1 MGSMDFLKGIIV
13 YENFKHFGELYK
25 HLESSDDKE
34 NFLSHKSEEGW
45 KTFSK
50 EAFLNK
56 VRYLTVAFHE
66 NGWRGENIAIAIA
79 PSAHWMMLD
88 YALMLCGAVS
98 VPLFTNISS
107 KNLLFQCLDANIHT
121 AFIESKN
128 HEKCITQVGENID
141 LIYVGEMSGYT
152 NLEDLLL
159 KGAYLDKENPALFY
173 ELLENINEEDLATIV
188 YTSGTSGTPKGVELS
203 HANLISQIH
212 ATSENYVF
220 YKESDVAFSFLP
232 LAHIFERMVMHF
244 YLSQELTV
252 YFADDVQNVGVLL
265 KELNPTVMTVV
276 PRLLEKVFFK
286 MKLKAMEGSFLK
298 QALVRLAFHRAL
310 TKNPQTSKNILDK
323 VLDALV
329 YKKLR
334 LALGSKMRMMISGG
348 APLAE
353 ALHRFYLNIGLTIYQ
368 GYGLTE
374 SSPVIAANTPEHNKL
389 GTCGL
394 VYPGVEM
401 KVNTEGE
408 LLAKGPNIMMG
419 YHNNVKATEETVDAN
434 GWLNTGDL
442 ASIDEEGFV
451 TITGRKKEL
460 LKTSTGEYVSA
471 VFIEQKLTSNGW
483 FEHALVIADAKPYVS
498 ALLFIERTYL
508 GRLATSMHSTP
519 LKALESEKFKE
530 MTEKFIKTVNKKLNH
545 WEKVREYV
553 VIADELSIEDGA
565 LTPSMKLAKNHLM
578 DVYED
583 EIQRLYKDHV

>member
-1 MGSMDFLKGIIV
+1 M
-13 YENFKHFGELYK
+13 YENFKHFGELYR
-25 HLESSDDKE
+25 HLESTDAKE
-34 NFLSHKSEEGW
+34 NFLSEKNEEGW
-45 KTFSK
+45 KTYSK
-50 EAFLNK
+50 EEFLRS
-56 VRYLTVAFHE
+56 VRYLTLAAYE
-66 NGWRGENIAIAIA
+66 NGWHGENVAIAIS
-79 PSAHWMMLD
+79 PSAHWLMLD

-121 AFIESKN
+121 AFIETKN
-128 HEKCITQVGENID
+128 HEKCIVQVGENIE
-141 LIYVGEMSGYT
+141 LIYVDEMSGYKS
-152 NLEDLLL
+152 LEDLLL
-159 KGAYLDKENPALFY
+159 EGESIDKANPTFFS
-173 ELLENINEEDLATIV
+173 ELLERIKAEDLATIV

-220 YKESDVAFSFLP
+220 DKENDVAFSFLP

-310 TKNPQTSKNILDK
+310 TKDPETSKNMLDK
-323 VLDALV
+323 ILNGLV
-329 YKKLR
+329 YEKLR
-334 LALGSKMRMMISGG
+334 LALGTKMRMMISGG

-394 VYPGVEM
+394 AYPRVEV
-401 KVNTEGE
+401 KVNVEGE
-408 LLAKGPNIMMG
+408 LLVKGPNVMMG
-419 YHNNVKATEETVDAN
+419 YHNNVEASNETIDKN
-434 GWLNTGDL
+434 GWLYTGDL
-442 ASIDEEGFV
+442 AEIDDEGFV

-460 LKTSTGEYVSA
+460 LKTSTGEYVSS
-471 VFIEQKLTSNGW
+471 VFIEQKLISNGW
-483 FEHALVIADAKPYVS
+483 FEHALVLGDAKPYVT
-498 ALLFIERTYL
+498 ALLFVEHTFL
-508 GRLATSMHSTP
+508 GRLAESMKTTP
-519 LKALESEKFKE
+519 LKALESTKFKE
-530 MTEKFIKTVNKKLNH
+530 MTQKFVNKLNKKLNH
-545 WEKVREYV
+545 WEKVRDYV
-553 VIADELSIEDGA
+553 VISDELSIENGD

-578 DVYED
+578 DVYAD
-583 EIQRLYKDHV
+583 EIKRLYKDHV